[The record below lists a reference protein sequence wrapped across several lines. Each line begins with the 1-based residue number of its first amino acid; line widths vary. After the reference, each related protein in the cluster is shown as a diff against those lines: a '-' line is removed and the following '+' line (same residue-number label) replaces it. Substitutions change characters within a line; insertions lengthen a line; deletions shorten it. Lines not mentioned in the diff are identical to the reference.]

1 MRSHSASSSRYPFQ
15 AFESHDGAI
24 SKAEIDVARFGMVA
38 PGEQSEEA
46 RLFHDMAR
54 ENTRD
59 RSFYDPEFVFSYV
72 QYGVGPAAG

>member
-1 MRSHSASSSRYPFQ
+1 
-15 AFESHDGAI
+15 
-24 SKAEIDVARFGMVA
+24 MVA

-59 RSFYDPEFVFSYV
+59 RSFYDPEFVFHMSSMASDP
-72 QYGVGPAAG
+72 QRDNTGAFMLRA

>member
-1 MRSHSASSSRYPFQ
+1 
-15 AFESHDGAI
+15 
-24 SKAEIDVARFGMVA
+24 MVA